1 MGSTPAGR
9 TISYPMPSVS
19 SSAFEDLRAHAN
31 PTKAAFFP
39 RFFKAGKG
47 EYAEGDV
54 FLGVSVPEIRLIAQK
69 HKALSLTE
77 IKALLADKHHEARL
91 LALIILT
98 KQYAK
103 GNERT
108 KATIVKFYLSQFQR
122 INNWDLVDTS
132 ASQILGAHLLSR
144 NRDTLVTFAKSK
156 HLWTQRIAIIT
167 THAFI
172 RAGEYRDTL
181 LISEIFL
188 THKHDLIHKA
198 AGWMLREVG
207 KRDIGVLRSF
217 LDIHAPVMPR
227 TMLRYAIEKMATA
240 ERRKYMDA
248 RTS

>member
-1 MGSTPAGR
+1 
-9 TISYPMPSVS
+9 MPSVS
-19 SSAFEDLRAHAN
+19 SSALEDLRAHAN

-54 FLGVSVPEIRLIAQK
+54 FLGISVPEIRLIAQK
-69 HKALSLTE
+69 YKALSLPE
-77 IKALLADKHHEARL
+77 LKALLADKHHEARL

-108 KATIVKFYLSQFQR
+108 KAAIVKFYLSQFAR
-122 INNWDLVDTS
+122 VNNWDLVDSS
-132 ASQILGAHLLSR
+132 ASQILGTHLLTQKR
-144 NRDTLVTFAKSK
+144 AMLREFAKSK
-156 HLWTQRIAIIT
+156 HLWTQRIAIIA

-172 RAGEYRDTL
+172 RAGEFSDTL
-181 LISEIFL
+181 RISEIFL

-207 KRDIGVLRSF
+207 KRDIAVLRFF
-217 LDIHAPVMPR
+217 LDLHAPVMPR
-227 TMLRYAIEKMATA
+227 TMLRYAIEKMVPR
-240 ERRKYMDA
+240 ERRKYLDA
-248 RTS
+248 KKA